1 MNLLPATPQQNAE
14 FQQAASKFDAIMP
27 HKIHGTAETV
37 QWPAPL
43 SEQAFYGLPG
53 DIVRAISP
61 QTESDPAAILLQVL
75 TLFGA
80 LTGRG
85 PHVAVEGDQH
95 HGNLFALIVG
105 ETSKARKGTS
115 WSRAKEIFEA
125 VEGYPSVI
133 SGLSSGEG
141 LKWRV
146 RDRITKKIEDGKE
159 VELDPG
165 VSDKRLLVVESEFS
179 QVLKQAARAGN
190 TLSPTI
196 RSAWD
201 SGYLSSL
208 TRNEPTVATGAH
220 VAIIGHI
227 TGDELRAELTQTDQA
242 NGFGNRFVF
251 MCAKRSQVLPRGG
264 KPLAR
269 ETLNNL
275 AQRIATAAGKARTF
289 SAVDLDAEA
298 LATWEKVYPALS
310 EGKPGQF
317 GAITGRAEA
326 QCLRLSLIYALM
338 DCSPV
343 IRLPHLHAAL
353 AVWDRSEAS
362 VRFVFGNSLGDPVA
376 DTIYK
381 SLQSGP
387 KSRTEIRD
395 LFQRHQTAER
405 LDVALGMLRTRGKVR
420 CELVGTEG
428 RATEVW
434 AIT

>member
-1 MNLLPATPQQNAE
+1 MNGLQASPEQVDAFKRAMIGRQSDSPKINGTDAE
-14 FQQAASKFDAIMP
+14 AI
-27 HKIHGTAETV
+27 

-53 DIVRAISP
+53 DIVRAIAP
-61 QTESDPAAILLQVL
+61 QTESDPSAILLQVL

-95 HGNLFALIVG
+95 HSNLFALIVG
-105 ETSKARKGTS
+105 ETAKGRKGTS
-115 WSRAKEIFEA
+115 WSRAKEIFET
-125 VEGYPSVI
+125 VESYPSVI

-146 RDRITKKIEDGKE
+146 RDRITKNEDGKE

-165 VSDKRLLVVESEFS
+165 ISDKRLLVVETEFS
-179 QVLKQAARAGN
+179 QVLKQVARAGN

-220 VAIIGHI
+220 ICIIGHI
-227 TGDELRAELTQTDQA
+227 TSDELRAELTANDTA
-242 NGFGNRFVF
+242 NGFANRFILS
-251 MCAKRSQVLPRGG
+251 CAKRSQVLPRGG

-298 LATWEKVYPALS
+298 LATWERVYPALS
-310 EGKPGQF
+310 EGKPGLF

-326 QCLRLSLIYALM
+326 QCLRLALIYALM

-343 IRLPHLHAAL
+343 IGLPHLHAAL
-353 AVWDRSEAS
+353 AIWDRSEAS
-362 VRFVFGNSLGDPVA
+362 VRFVFGNSIGDPVA

-381 SLQSGP
+381 SLATGP

-405 LDVALGMLRTRGKVR
+405 IDVALTMLRARGKVR
-420 CELVGTEG
+420 SELVGGEG
-428 RATEVW
+428 RATQVW